1 MSLAD
6 RVDACLL
13 GINAEALSVLPCCVR
28 YVFFRWMV
36 MFKLPV
42 KNPHTLMYN
51 WCLWL
56 SVWPSRHL
64 FAHTLHMHW
73 FWVIP
78 LLHPWLLKTQR
89 GPLGSWSG
97 LWILKLV
104 GPRRTASLR
113 CVSSLAAVAHL
124 AGRWLTASKRAQRQH
139 WMCDLCTFASQQESY
154 S

>member
-1 MSLAD
+1 MLAFWGLMRKRSVFCPVVSD
-6 RVDACLL
+6 MFFS
-13 GINAEALSVLPCCVR
+13 AEWWCSSFL
-28 YVFFRWMV
+28 W
-36 MFKLPV
+36 KT
-42 KNPHTLMYN
+42 HTL
-51 WCLWL
+51 WCTIDVSG
-56 SVWPSRHL
+56 SVFDPVGISL
-64 FAHTLHMHW
+64 HTLHMHW

-113 CVSSLAAVAHL
+113 CMSSLAAVAHL
-124 AGRWLTASKRAQRQH
+124 AGRWLTASKRAQRQR
-139 WMCDLCTFASQQESY
+139 WMCDLCTFASQQGSY